1 MPLFAG
7 RNNPRSDAEST
18 GRDCPSILPA
28 GKRTWE
34 PPAATSVLTS
44 WKEIAQYVGKGV
56 RTVQRWERE
65 SMVIFSFQSCRGSA
79 ARLLRSG
86 QGLRSPSSRNFNQVF
101 FEKGRAI
108 RLRVLRTTLATLPG
122 VLE

>member
-1 MPLFAG
+1 MALDLGRQFAFPLIPIRSLSHIGSDPSLSWRPTLPREHDQAG
-7 RNNPRSDAEST
+7 
-18 GRDCPSILPA
+18 
-28 GKRTWE
+28 
-34 PPAATSVLTS
+34 
-44 WKEIAQYVGKGV
+44 
-56 RTVQRWERE
+56 
-65 SMVIFSFQSCRGSA
+65 GSA

-86 QGLRSPSSRNFNQVF
+86 QGSSDPSSRTFNQVF